1 MVDGMTR
8 ICDSDEFLGESHA
21 GHCYIQL
28 TGQQNRGHELPLQD
42 ILYAHI
48 AMSSARIKTNER
60 IADLKSMLC
69 VGLDSDPAKM
79 PALFSSM
86 DRPVL
91 EFNRAVIRATSA
103 HAAAYKV
110 NTAFYESRG
119 LAGMRDL
126 GDTLEALPPECLS
139 IADAKRADIGNT
151 SRQYAK
157 AFFESWPFDS
167 ITVAPYM
174 GFDSL
179 EPFFE
184 YDDKL
189 VFVLCLTSN
198 LGSRDFEEQI
208 MQDGRPL
215 YRTVLDRVMQWQR
228 NGNAGIVVG
237 ATKPGLLEEL
247 RRDAPDLFFLIPGVG
262 TQGGSMHDAVAQGAD
277 RDRLSA
283 VINVSRSLIFPEGEF
298 RSVEEFEAAVGKE
311 AKILHEGMIGML
323 QDFV

>member
-1 MVDGMTR
+1 
-8 ICDSDEFLGESHA
+8 
-21 GHCYIQL
+21 
-28 TGQQNRGHELPLQD
+28 
-42 ILYAHI
+42 
-48 AMSSARIKTNER
+48 MSSARNKTNDR
-60 IADLKSMLC
+60 IAALKSMLC
-69 VGLDSDPAKM
+69 VGLDSDPSKI
-79 PALFSSM
+79 PTLFRSM

-91 EFNRAVIRATSA
+91 EFNRAVIRATRD

-119 LAGMRDL
+119 MSGMRDL
-126 GDTLEALPPECLS
+126 GDTLESLPPECLS

-198 LGSRDFEEQI
+198 PGSKDFEEQLLK
-208 MQDGRPL
+208 DGRPL
-215 YRTVLDRVMQWQR
+215 YRTVLDRVLQWQR

-237 ATKPGLLEEL
+237 ATKPGLLEEI

-262 TQGGSMHDAVAQGAD
+262 AQGGSMHDAVTQGAD
-277 RDRLSA
+277 ATRRSA
-283 VINVSRSLIFPEGEF
+283 VVNVSRALIFPEGEF
-298 RSVEEFEAAVGKE
+298 RSVGEFEAAVGRE
-311 AKILHEGMIGML
+311 ARNMHDGMKGIL
-323 QDFV
+323 

>member
-1 MVDGMTR
+1 MPV
-8 ICDSDEFLGESHA
+8 
-21 GHCYIQL
+21 
-28 TGQQNRGHELPLQD
+28 HE
-42 ILYAHI
+42 HSSTFF
-48 AMSSARIKTNER
+48 MSAARNKTNER
-60 IADLKSMLC
+60 IASLKSVLC
-69 VGLDSDPAKM
+69 VGLDSDPARF
-79 PALFSSM
+79 PALFGSM
-86 DRPVL
+86 ERPVL
-91 EFNRAVIRATSA
+91 EFNRAVIRATRE
-103 HAAAYKV
+103 HAVAYKV

-119 LAGMRDL
+119 MSGMRDL
-126 GDTLEALPPECLS
+126 GDTLESLPPECLS

-184 YDDKL
+184 YEDKL

-198 LGSRDFEEQI
+198 PGSRDFEEQVLH
-208 MQDGRPL
+208 DGRPM
-215 YRTVLDRVMQWQR
+215 YRAVLDRVRQWQR

-262 TQGGSMHDAVAQGAD
+262 AQGGSLDDAVTQGAD
-277 RDRLSA
+277 AGRRSA
-283 VINVSRSLIFPEGEF
+283 VVNVSRALIFPDGEF
-298 RSVEEFEAAVGKE
+298 RSVEEFEAAVARE
-311 AKILHEGMIGML
+311 AAALHGGMNRML
-323 QDFV
+323 

>member
-1 MVDGMTR
+1 M
-8 ICDSDEFLGESHA
+8 
-21 GHCYIQL
+21 
-28 TGQQNRGHELPLQD
+28 N
-42 ILYAHI
+42 
-48 AMSSARIKTNER
+48 SARNKANSR
-60 IADLKSMLC
+60 IESLRSMLC
-69 VGLDSDPAKM
+69 VGLDSDASKIPD
-79 PALFSSM
+79 LFRSTQQ
-86 DRPVL
+86 PVL
-91 EFNRAVIRATSA
+91 EFNRAVIRATAA

-126 GDTLEALPPECLS
+126 EATLEALPLECLS

-157 AFFESWPFDS
+157 AFFEAWPFDA

-198 LGSRDFEEQI
+198 PGSKDFEEQI

-215 YRTVLDRVMQWQR
+215 YRAVLDRVRSWQR

-237 ATKPGLLEEL
+237 ATKPGLLQEL
-247 RRDAPDLFFLIPGVG
+247 REDAPDLFFLIPGVG
-262 TQGGSMHDAVAQGAD
+262 AQGGSMQEAVEQGAD
-277 RDRLSA
+277 PERRSA
-283 VINVSRSLIFPEGEF
+283 VVNVSRSLIFPKGDF
-298 RSVEEFEAAVGKE
+298 RSIEEFEAAVARE
-311 AKILHEGMIGML
+311 AAKLHDEMRTL
-323 QDFV
+323 L

>member
-1 MVDGMTR
+1 MFISPAAPEVLSSVIT
-8 ICDSDEFLGESHA
+8 
-21 GHCYIQL
+21 
-28 TGQQNRGHELPLQD
+28 
-42 ILYAHI
+42 
-48 AMSSARIKTNER
+48 MSSARIKTNER
-60 IADLKSMLC
+60 ISALKSMLC
-69 VGLDSDPAKM
+69 VGLDSDPARI
-79 PALFSSM
+79 PAVFSSM

-103 HAAAYKV
+103 HAVAYKI
-110 NTAFYESRG
+110 NTAFYESCG
-119 LAGMRDL
+119 IAGMRDL
-126 GDTLEALPPECLS
+126 EETLEALPPECLS

-198 LGSRDFEEQI
+198 PGSRDFEELM

-215 YRTVLDRVMQWQR
+215 YRAVLDRVRAWQR

-237 ATKPGLLEEL
+237 ATKPGLLEAL
-247 RRDAPDLFFLIPGVG
+247 RHEAPDLFFLIPGVG
-262 TQGGSMHDAVAQGAD
+262 AQGGSLHDAVTQGAD
-277 RDRLSA
+277 ASGRSA
-283 VINVSRSLIFPEGEF
+283 VVNVSRALIFPAGEF
-298 RSVEEFEAAVGKE
+298 RTVEEFEAAVSRE
-311 AKILHEGMIGML
+311 AQNLHGEMNGIMK
-323 QDFV
+323 DFA

>member
-1 MVDGMTR
+1 MEALVRDPPVANLLPGIVILKDTS
-8 ICDSDEFLGESHA
+8 IN
-21 GHCYIQL
+21 
-28 TGQQNRGHELPLQD
+28 QQTT
-42 ILYAHI
+42 
-48 AMSSARIKTNER
+48 MSSARNKTNER
-60 IADLKSMLC
+60 IAALKSMLC

-79 PALFSSM
+79 PAVFSAM

-91 EFNRAVIRATSA
+91 EFNRAVIRATRN

-119 LAGMRDL
+119 MPGMRDL
-126 GDTLEALPPECLS
+126 EETLEALPPECLS

-157 AFFESWPFDS
+157 AFFEAWPFDS

-184 YDDKL
+184 YEDKL

-198 LGSRDFEEQI
+198 PGSKDFEEQR

-215 YRTVLDRVMQWQR
+215 YRAVLDKVRQWQR

-237 ATKPGLLEEL
+237 ATKPGLLQEL
-247 RRDAPDLFFLIPGVG
+247 RSEAPDLFFLIPGVG
-262 TQGGSMHDAVAQGAD
+262 AQGGSMQQAVEQGAD
-277 RDRLSA
+277 SESRSA
-283 VINVSRSLIFPEGEF
+283 IVNVSRALIFPEGEF

-311 AKILHEGMIGML
+311 ARDLHEGMIGML
-323 QDFV
+323 